1 MSFPTLR
8 DIPPELFAIEGNCG
22 PIAAWMALRH
32 FRKRVAIARLIKL
45 CRHTKKYGTFTV
57 SIAVALKHCGLSPVF
72 HTEDDSQMTR
82 IEIASYR
89 AALALA
95 VPILPPLSVDQLRL
109 QVQSGAFAIVFFDAE
124 DGQGHFS
131 PVTSI
136 SDQEI
141 VFPYGNEERLSLPT
155 FLTRWSAPGVHRQAV
170 VLHG

>member
-1 MSFPTLR
+1 MSFPALHA
-8 DIPPELFAIEGNCG
+8 IPHELFAVEGNCG

-32 FRKRVAIARLIKL
+32 FRKRVAVGRLIKL

-57 SIAVALKHCGLSPVF
+57 SIAVALRQCGLSPVF
-72 HTEDDSQMTR
+72 HTEEDSQMTR

-89 AALALA
+89 AASALNI
-95 VPILPPLSVDQLRL
+95 PILPPPSFDQLRL
-109 QVQSGAFAIVFFDAE
+109 LVQLGAFVIVVLDAE

-141 VFPYGNEERLSLPT
+141 VFPYGNEERLPLPT
-155 FLTRWSAPGVHRQAV
+155 FFTRWSAPGVLRQAV
-170 VLHG
+170 VVHG